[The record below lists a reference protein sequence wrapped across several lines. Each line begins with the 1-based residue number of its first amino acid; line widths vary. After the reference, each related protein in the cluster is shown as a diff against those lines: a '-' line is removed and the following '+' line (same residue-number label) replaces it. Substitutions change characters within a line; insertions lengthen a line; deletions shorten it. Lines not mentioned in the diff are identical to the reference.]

1 MIMKTISCL
10 LSVALLLT
18 ACWQRTSPPAPVSY
32 GYHEPSAATSSQ
44 SEVISPS
51 PVIEVTRQ
59 SIIEQKTI
67 QQEEIPAV
75 KESLV
80 QPQHEE
86 PQKKTRSSDKP
97 SPRIISEENNDH
109 DIAPFQKP
117 KRKKLSAAEREKELE
132 VQFSSLEEP
141 ALPTNSSKIKEDAAV
156 KKTSAFLEKDSE
168 KSRKNTGDFS
178 QEESSS
184 PSKKETTVATSEE
197 ADQPRKSVS
206 KFSWPV
212 KGEIIGHFSQEK
224 GKVKNDGINIAAPKG
239 TPIVAVE
246 DGIVVYEGN
255 EMQGFGNLTLLKHPG
270 GWMSAYGHCSKIF
283 VKRGQKVQKGDR
295 IALVG
300 DTGSARSPQLHFQ
313 LRKKST
319 VVDPLQ
325 YLE

>member
-18 ACWQRTSPPAPVSY
+18 ACSQRTSPPAPVSY

-51 PVIEVTRQ
+51 PVIEATRQ
-59 SIIEQKTI
+59 PLIEQETI
-67 QQEEIPAV
+67 QQEEIPV
-75 KESLV
+75 VEESLV
-80 QPQHEE
+80 QPSHEE
-86 PQKKTRSSDKP
+86 SQKKTRSSDEP
-97 SPRIISEENNDH
+97 SSGIISEENNDH
-109 DIAPFQKP
+109 DIAPSQKP
-117 KRKKLSAAEREKELE
+117 RRKKLSAAEREKELE
-132 VQFSSLEEP
+132 AQFSSLEEP
-141 ALPTNSSKIKEDAAV
+141 TSSANSPKIKEDAAV
-156 KKTSAFLEKDSE
+156 KKTSASPEKDLEKG
-168 KSRKNTGDFS
+168 RKNAEDFS
-178 QEESSS
+178 QEEPSS
-184 PSKKETTVATSEE
+184 PSKKETTVARSEE
-197 ADQPRKSVS
+197 ADQTQKSVS

-239 TPIVAVE
+239 TPIVTVE
-246 DGIVVYEGN
+246 EGIVVYEGN
-255 EMQGFGNLTLLKHPG
+255 EMQGFGNLALLKHPG

-283 VKRGQKVQKGDR
+283 VKRGQRVQKGDR